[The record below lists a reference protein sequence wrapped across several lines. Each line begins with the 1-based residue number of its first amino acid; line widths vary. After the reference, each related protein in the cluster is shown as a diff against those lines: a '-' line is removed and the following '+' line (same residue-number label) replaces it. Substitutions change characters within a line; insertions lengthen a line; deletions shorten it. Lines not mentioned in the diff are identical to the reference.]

1 MHQQQHYTLFK
12 MKKVKLQSTTPLGDQ
27 IIDFRG
33 TINEDFFFNKNSLIS
48 ILLGYFLQFVP

>member
-1 MHQQQHYTLFK
+1 
-12 MKKVKLQSTTPLGDQ
+12 VKLQSTTPLGDQ

-48 ILLGYFLQFVP
+48 ILLGYFLQFVLHKIELIIL